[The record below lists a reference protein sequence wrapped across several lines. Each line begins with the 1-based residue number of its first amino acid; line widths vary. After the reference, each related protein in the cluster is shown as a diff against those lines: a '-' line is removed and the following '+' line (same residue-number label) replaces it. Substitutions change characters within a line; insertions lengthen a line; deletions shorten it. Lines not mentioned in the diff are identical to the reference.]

1 MDQRSPCLHASI
13 DRSMCGKLG
22 VASLKRDHLQ
32 VLIGH
37 LEFQLVDFLQKEK
50 CLVPSRIYRVVTC
63 RARSRLGE
71 DRSKKFLILRFEAQG
86 IYTDTDRQW
95 KLSQELNQISVR

>member
-22 VASLKRDHLQ
+22 VASLKRNHLQ

-50 CLVPSRIYRVVTC
+50 SLVPSRSYRVVTS

-71 DRSKKFLILRFEAQG
+71 DRSKKFFILRFEALG
-86 IYTDTDRQW
+86 IHTDTHSGNSH
-95 KLSQELNQISVR
+95 KN